1 MALAVEKPLVRLKS
15 VESVEKFKNNSRAA
29 FIKNNCEVKGENL
42 KVYVPHLTETFVEG
56 GIKLVEIGSNPKRK
70 RPKVVMVVGE
80 TGFGKTTFINAM
92 FNFLCG
98 VEIEDNFR
106 FKLIEE
112 SKTKNQ
118 AHSQTSV
125 ITAYTI
131 HHQPWFK
138 ISFPITII
146 DTPGFGDTGGIQ
158 RDIEI
163 TEQIRRFFTSLGT
176 KGIDTL
182 DAVAF
187 VVSASS
193 ARLTPTQQYIF
204 DSVLSLFGKDIAN
217 NIFMMVTFATPES
230 QPVVLGAIKAAKIPH
245 KKCFKFNNTAIYGD
259 ETKEHDNDTDDADNN
274 GSKSDKNDSDDD
286 DDGDN
291 DGTGLWKMGAKS
303 YKSFMRYLKKT
314 ESQSLTLTRDVLNE
328 RSQLEKALDGIEQN
342 IKLGIN
348 KLEKLKNEE
357 QVLVEHQKDIDKN
370 RDFEYEDIE
379 QTIEDEPMPSGLY
392 ATNCAACNVTCH
404 DSCDISSDEL
414 GKCSVMD
421 QRGYC
426 TRCPGKC
433 LWICHLSSL
442 FKYVFKVSVCTFP
455 IQLFFRFS

>member
-1 MALAVEKPLVRLKS
+1 M
-15 VESVEKFKNNSRAA
+15 ESVEKFKSNSRAA
-29 FIKNNCEVKGENL
+29 FIKNSCEVKGENP
-42 KVYVPHLTETFVEG
+42 KVYVPHLIETFTDDEG
-56 GIKLVEIGSNPKRK
+56 EIRLVEIGSNPKRK

-80 TGFGKTTFINAM
+80 TGSGKTTFINAM

-98 VEIEDNFR
+98 VEFKDNFR

-112 SKTKNQ
+112 LETKNQ

-138 ISFPITII
+138 ISFPVTII
-146 DTPGFGDTGGIQ
+146 DTPGFGDTQGIQ
-158 RDIEI
+158 KDMKI
-163 TEQIRRFFTSLGT
+163 TEQIRRFFTSLAT

-187 VVSASS
+187 VAQSSVS
-193 ARLTPTQQYIF
+193 RFTPTQQYIF
-204 DSVLSLFGKDIAN
+204 DSVLALFGKDIAD
-217 NIFMMVTFATPES
+217 NIFMMLTYAGFEEP
-230 QPVVLGAIKAAKIPH
+230 QVLNAIVEGKIPYNEY
-245 KKCFKFNNTAIYGD
+245 FKFNNTAIYR
-259 ETKEHDNDTDDADNN
+259 EKTNN
-274 GSKSDKNDSDDD
+274 DDD
-286 DDGDN
+286 EEGV
-291 DGTGLWKMGAKS
+291 LRPLFWQMAAKK
-303 YKSFMRYLKKT
+303 YDSFMSSLKKT
-314 ESQSLTLTRDVLNE
+314 KSQSLTLTRDVLNE
-328 RSQLEKALDGIEQN
+328 RSQLEEALDGIEQN

-348 KLEKLKNEE
+348 TLEKLKNEE
-357 QVLVEHQKDIDKN
+357 QVLMEHQKDIDRNK
-370 RDFEYEDIE
+370 DFEYEEIE

-404 DSCDISSDEL
+404 DACDISSDEL

-455 IQLFFRFS
+455 IQFI